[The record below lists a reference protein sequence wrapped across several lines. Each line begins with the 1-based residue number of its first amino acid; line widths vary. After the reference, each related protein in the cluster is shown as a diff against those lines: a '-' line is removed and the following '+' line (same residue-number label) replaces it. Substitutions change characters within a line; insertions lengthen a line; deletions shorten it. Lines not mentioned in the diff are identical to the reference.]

1 MCLSAAFSLYNFTGE
16 KENDM
21 ERLSLEKASEV
32 LMNHAGKIEEREEI
46 SLWDAVGRVLAENVY
61 AQRNQPPFP
70 RSPLDGYAVRSDDIK
85 GAAREHP
92 VILRV
97 IDEVDAG
104 HVTDKKVEPGV
115 AVRIMTGAP
124 IP

>member
-46 SLWDAVGRVLAENVY
+46 SLWDAVGRVLA
-61 AQRNQPPFP
+61 
-70 RSPLDGYAVRSDDIK
+70 
-85 GAAREHP
+85 
-92 VILRV
+92 
-97 IDEVDAG
+97 
-104 HVTDKKVEPGV
+104 
-115 AVRIMTGAP
+115 
-124 IP
+124 